1 MLWVKA
7 FHIIFMVTWFAG
19 LFYLPRLFVYHADC
33 RDDIGHQRFLVMERK
48 LYAIMTLGGALATFF
63 GVWLLLKW
71 HWPISELWLQVKLV
85 LVAALIA
92 YHLYCGRLV
101 KRFRAGDNRYSGV
114 FYRWFN
120 EFPALILIAVVLLAV
135 LRPSW

>member
-1 MLWVKA
+1 MLWIKA
-7 FHIIFMVTWFAG
+7 WHVIFMVSWFAG

-33 RDDIGHQRFLVMERK
+33 QDQSGHERLVVMERK
-48 LYAIMTLGGALATFF
+48 LFAIMTIGALLTALF
-63 GVWLLLKW
+63 GVWLIAAW
-71 HWPISELWLQVKLV
+71 HWPLTERWLQIKLL

-92 YHLYCGRLV
+92 YHLYCAKLV
-101 KRFRAGDNRYSGV
+101 KRFKLQQNAHSGV

-135 LRPSW
+135 LRPA

>member
-1 MLWVKA
+1 MLWIKA

-33 RDDIGHQRFLVMERK
+33 RDDIGHQRFVIMERK
-48 LYAIMTLGGALATFF
+48 LYAIMTVGGVLAAAC
-63 GVWLLLKW
+63 GLWLLFSQ
-71 HWPISELWLQVKLV
+71 HWPLAELWLQIKLL

-92 YHLYCGRLV
+92 YHLYCKKLIS
-101 KRFRAGDNRYSGV
+101 RFASGDNCYSGI

-120 EFPALILIAVVLLAV
+120 EFPAIVLVAIILLAV
-135 LRPSW
+135 LRPT